1 MERVATSDKRQG
13 TNNQRQGTRT
23 MGQGIRPCLLSL
35 ACLPKP
41 RCRQVSRL
49 FFVLL
54 VSCLLSLVALPVH
67 AGFGISPPSIKE
79 TRLVPGSRITRTVYL
94 IQGNPEKAVAMD
106 VAVESKDIKDWISF
120 DPTGSFTIPAGVQQ
134 FPLKVT
140 VTVPKDAELG
150 IYKAFIRPSTNPENA
165 KAAGGV
171 AISLGGRIDVELTVG
186 DDVYES
192 FTITNIDIE
201 HIRAGE
207 NPKVNIEVENTGN
220 VPTGPSA
227 ASFELF
233 NKFGDIRL
241 AYGDV
246 DIEEEVPS
254 FTKRGMEIE
263 FPLSVRLAEGE
274 YWGNVKIYDDTGSR
288 VKELKKPFMV
298 KEGIGFSGFMAGV
311 GGTGLRIGL
320 WTLGGLFV
328 LVIFFFLW
336 RRLRR
341 RRK

>member
-1 MERVATSDKRQG
+1 MKGIHEWRRIGKRIT
-13 TNNQRQGTRT
+13 TN
-23 MGQGIRPCLLSL
+23 SL
-35 ACLPKP
+35 
-41 RCRQVSRL
+41 Q
-49 FFVLL
+49 FVLFIF
-54 VSCLLSLVALPVH
+54 VAISVFPAVGE
-67 AGFGISPPSIKE
+67 AGFGVSPPSIKE
-79 TRLVPGSRITRTVYL
+79 NRLVPGARITRTVYL
-94 IQGNPEKAVAMD
+94 IQGNPEKDVSMD
-106 VAVESKDIKDWISF
+106 VAVESKDIKSWLSF
-120 DPTGSFTIPAGVQQ
+120 DPAGSFTIPAGVQQ
-134 FPLKVT
+134 FPLKIT
-140 VTVPKDAELG
+140 IDVPKNAELG

-165 KAAGGV
+165 KTGV
-171 AISLGGRIDVELTVG
+171 TISLGGRIDVELTVG
-186 DDVYES
+186 NDVYES
-192 FTITNIDIE
+192 FTITNINIE

-207 NPKVNIEVENTGN
+207 NPKVFIEVENTGN

-233 NKFGDIRL
+233 NQFGDIRL
-241 AYGDV
+241 AYGGV

>member
-1 MERVATSDKRQG
+1 MKGIHEWRRIGKRIT
-13 TNNQRQGTRT
+13 TN
-23 MGQGIRPCLLSL
+23 SL
-35 ACLPKP
+35 
-41 RCRQVSRL
+41 Q
-49 FFVLL
+49 FVLFIF
-54 VSCLLSLVALPVH
+54 VAISVFPAVGE
-67 AGFGISPPSIKE
+67 AGFGVSPPSIKE
-79 TRLVPGSRITRTVYL
+79 TRLVPGSRVTRTIYL
-94 IQGNPEKAVAMD
+94 IQGNPEKDVSMD
-106 VAVESKDIKDWISF
+106 VAIESKNIRGWLSF
-120 DPTGSFTIPAGVQQ
+120 EPAGSFVIPAGVQQ
-134 FPLKVT
+134 FPLKIT
-140 VTVPKDAELG
+140 VAVPQDAELG

-165 KAAGGV
+165 KSGV

-192 FTITNIDIE
+192 FTITNINIE

-207 NPKVNIEVENTGN
+207 KPKVSIEVENTGN

-227 ASFELF
+227 ASFELY

-241 AYGDV
+241 SYGDT
-246 DIEEEVPS
+246 DITEEIAS
-254 FTKRGMEIE
+254 FAKRGLTIE
-263 FPLSVRLAEGE
+263 LPLSVRLAEGE

-320 WTLGGLFV
+320 WTLGGLFI
-328 LVIFFFLW
+328 LIIFFFLW

-341 RRK
+341 KKKMRVTHE